1 MFYGAFWAPMGYFG
15 VLEGFLG
22 CPMGHFGILWG
33 YFGVLE
39 DFLACPMGHFG
50 ILWVLEGFLVCPIGN
65 NGILWGILGSWQ
77 VFWAALWDILGSFG
91 LFWVPQ
97 GFWGDPRINLGAL
110 GAADIFWGGSHP
122 SPSPQVRGRRRY
134 EMLKEI
140 NEALQ
145 LAEGGSAPRP

>member
-1 MFYGAFWAPMGYFG
+1 MGHFGVLKVTGVPYGTFWGPMGYFG
-15 VLEGFLG
+15 VLESFLG
-22 CPMGHFGILWG
+22 CPMEL
-33 YFGVLE
+33 V
-39 DFLACPMGHFG
+39 
-50 ILWVLEGFLVCPIGN
+50 GF
-65 NGILWGILGSWQ
+65 LWGILGSWL
-77 VFWAALWDILGSFG
+77 VFWAALWGILGSSG

-122 SPSPQVRGRRRY
+122 SSSPQVRGRRRY